1 MLLKYKRINPK
12 ISNDAFI
19 APGTYIIGDVKIG
32 PKSNIWFNVVMRGDV
47 EKIKIGSNT
56 NVQDLTMVH
65 CTTNGYGTNIG
76 SNVTIGHNCVIHDW
90 KIEDNSLIGMSST
103 ILDGAIVKKSSMLAA
118 GSLLTQ
124 GKIIPTGELW
134 AGKPAKIFLDPI
146 FLKLHRLQCA
156 RLTCNFL
163 GGAQF
168 FRFDLRNWFSC
179 KCCDYKIC

>member
-1 MLLKYKRINPK
+1 
-12 ISNDAFI
+12 
-19 APGTYIIGDVKIG
+19 
-32 PKSNIWFNVVMRGDV
+32 MRGDV

-76 SNVTIGHNCVIHDW
+76 SNVTIGHNCVIHDC

-134 AGKPAKIFLDPI
+134 AGKPAKFLRKLTNKEKNYLFDYHLNVYSKI
-146 FLKLHRLQCA
+146 SKFLNNNERKWLASL
-156 RLTCNFL
+156 
-163 GGAQF
+163 
-168 FRFDLRNWFSC
+168 
-179 KCCDYKIC
+179 I

>member
-1 MLLKYKRINPK
+1 
-12 ISNDAFI
+12 
-19 APGTYIIGDVKIG
+19 
-32 PKSNIWFNVVMRGDV
+32 MRGDV

-76 SNVTIGHNCVIHDW
+76 SNVTIGHNCVIHDC

-134 AGKPAKIFLDPI
+134 AGKPAKFLRKLTNKEKNFIKKSADRYYALSQEYLAN
-146 FLKLHRLQCA
+146 LKK
-156 RLTCNFL
+156 N
-163 GGAQF
+163 
-168 FRFDLRNWFSC
+168 N
-179 KCCDYKIC
+179 